1 MTKLSTESKAELQR
15 MIDIGA
21 THMRAQ
27 GCRSVSIDNLGHSNC
42 AYRGDNG
49 FKCFGGALVADEHYR
64 FSLEGKT
71 IRSTSVLKA
80 LTASGY
86 NVCVNNLEVVLQHAQ
101 CKLHDD
107 LEFAK
112 DFPAAFEAALVSYCS
127 EYELDYT
134 APGETL

>member
-15 MIDIGA
+15 MLDIAA

-27 GCRSVSIDNLGHSNC
+27 GCCSLSIDDTGFSTC
-42 AYRGDNG
+42 MYRGENG
-49 FKCFGGALVADEHYR
+49 FKCFAGALIADKHYTKD
-64 FSLEGKT
+64 LEYET
-71 IRSTSVLKA
+71 IRCTSVLNA

-86 NVCVNNLEVVLQHAQ
+86 NVCVNNLEGALQHAQ
-101 CKLHDD
+101 CRLHDD

-134 APGETL
+134 APGETI